1 MTSFSER
8 LLPVMEPFIVRNHL
22 PYVSRLESREP
33 AAIDLAVIHC
43 TELPDLAT
51 ARKFGEKI
59 HYADSGT
66 GNSGHYY
73 IEQNGKIEQ
82 WVPDDRIAHHVRG
95 FNERSIGIELDNKGR
110 YPLWFDSRQQQMT
123 ERYTLPQLNSLVG
136 LLNRLSIQLPSLQW
150 IAGHGY
156 LDTTQVPSTDN
167 PALLVNRKKDP
178 GPQFPW
184 KEIVPLINL
193 ELFRH

>member
-1 MTSFSER
+1 MKEHPIHR
-8 LLPVMEPFIVRNHL
+8 RQL
-22 PYVSRLESREP
+22 PYAHCLDLRDTDS
-33 AAIDLAVIHC
+33 IDLVVIHC

-51 ARKFGEKI
+51 ARIYGEKI
-59 HYADSGT
+59 RYGATGT

-123 ERYTLPQLNSLVG
+123 ERYTLPQLNSLIG
-136 LLNRLSIQLPSLQW
+136 LLTRLSVLLPSLQW
-150 IAGHGY
+150 IAGHEY

-167 PALLVNRKKDP
+167 PALLVYRKKDP
-178 GPQFPW
+178 GPRFPW

-193 ELFRH
+193 ELFRR